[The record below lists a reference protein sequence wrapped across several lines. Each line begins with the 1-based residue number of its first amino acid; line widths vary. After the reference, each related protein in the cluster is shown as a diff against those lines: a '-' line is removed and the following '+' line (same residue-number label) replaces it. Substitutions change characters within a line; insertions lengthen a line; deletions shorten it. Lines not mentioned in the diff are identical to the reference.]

1 MLFQRSLVA
10 LERGTLQLSALIRFD
25 ILVNSNLLFSFLSFF
40 FFFFELIWIPV
51 SINSLRQII
60 PPQRPLIIT
69 ELIIYFSCWMKYWL
83 RLIRIF
89 PEILFEK
96 DYPSWIDCNFIFITF
111 EANDSSPFDIEYNV
125 NEGTRYQKII
135 SSRR

>member
-1 MLFQRSLVA
+1 
-10 LERGTLQLSALIRFD
+10 
-25 ILVNSNLLFSFLSFF
+25 
-40 FFFFELIWIPV
+40 
-51 SINSLRQII
+51 
-60 PPQRPLIIT
+60 
-69 ELIIYFSCWMKYWL
+69 MKYWL